1 MMENC
6 SNYWFCVHQ
15 KMCHAI
21 ITSIIGLNFFHFSS
35 LTSKL
40 TWIFCKIDMKPIVVW
55 RRRSFL
61 RIMTNFQYWLEFQLV
76 IMWAASISPQKL
88 DSIKSWLSMG
98 MIRPITSPIPS
109 KSPHFSLH
117 HQFCFWKIQQ
127 FFGTTLQWFKIIEGL
142 YHHTVPWGV
151 WKIFS
156 GLCPNT

>member
-1 MMENC
+1 MSCNKKC
-6 SNYWFCVHQ
+6 TY
-15 KMCHAI
+15 
-21 ITSIIGLNFFHFSS
+21 IIGLIFFPSPVWQANWLGYS
-35 LTSKL
+35 
-40 TWIFCKIDMKPIVVW
+40 IRPRKIDMKPIVVW

-61 RIMTNFQYWLEFQLV
+61 QFMTNFQYWLEFQLV

-142 YHHTVPWGV
+142 YHHTGSFRIAQWSTRFFISK
-151 WKIFS
+151 WK
-156 GLCPNT
+156 GLVI